1 MTQDHTANFVPAVA
15 NLSLTTTAVPASF
28 TAIEDAVYNSIGSG
42 VTWVLAAGN
51 HSDVVANYSPARLQA
66 AITVGATYTYAGSYD
81 VRAGYSNTGP
91 EVDLYAPGVAITSA
105 YFTGDYAAA
114 ECSGTSMAAPQVAG
128 VVARFLQL
136 YWWAPPG
143 HVTNQVVYQNATR
156 ASSTTRVRTRPI
168 ACSIRDSWISNDC
181 SQSEDTPV

>member
-1 MTQDHTANFVPAVA
+1 M
-15 NLSLTTTAVPASF
+15 
-28 TAIEDAVYNSIGSG
+28 
-42 VTWVLAAGN
+42 TWVLAAGN

-81 VRAGYSNTGP
+81 VRAGYSNIGP

-128 VVARFLQL
+128 VVARFLQV

-143 HVTNQVVYQNATR
+143 HVTIKSCIRTPRR
-156 ASSTTRVRTRPI
+156 ASSGTLG
-168 ACSIRDSWISNDC
+168 AY
-181 SQSEDTPV
+181 TPNRLLYSGFMDQ